1 MKNSAFT
8 LAEVLITLAV
18 IGIVAAMTIPTLIN
32 KYQEKVTVT
41 KVKKMYSTLNQAV
54 KLAEVDN
61 GPVATWN
68 LPGYTNGG
76 SQMFY
81 SYLKPYLRVTK
92 ECVYDNSANC
102 LDTKAKFTY
111 LNGEAWTGFSDTAT
125 GYGSNRYVRII
136 LADGS
141 LVWFRVPP
149 SDKDWC
155 THPDGG
161 DGGTPICAIF
171 WYDINGNYR
180 PPNSLGKDIFSFYL
194 TSKGITPHE
203 IYNAEGWGCSKW
215 ILEHDN
221 MDYPKTKQ

>member
-81 SYLKPYLRVTK
+81 SYLQPYLRVTK
-92 ECVYDNSANC
+92 EC
-102 LDTKAKFTY
+102 
-111 LNGEAWTGFSDTAT
+111 
-125 GYGSNRYVRII
+125 I
-136 LADGS
+136 
-141 LVWFRVPP
+141 
-149 SDKDWC
+149 
-155 THPDGG
+155 
-161 DGGTPICAIF
+161 
-171 WYDINGNYR
+171 
-180 PPNSLGKDIFSFYL
+180 
-194 TSKGITPHE
+194 
-203 IYNAEGWGCSKW
+203 
-215 ILEHDN
+215 
-221 MDYPKTKQ
+221 